1 MPKCIN
7 DKTKSYTGEEP
18 SPKGLGYCAGN
29 EEDGF
34 TMKGKDGNMWIV
46 KSTKNCKKWF
56 KNNDSKKSDTSSLGS
71 SVGSSVGLSVGSSVA
86 SSDTSSDKSS
96 KKSEKSS
103 RKSKDNTL
111 ESIYIPAYY
120 PVVSK
125 LIIGAKETGLE
136 EKFGGNVPFFI
147 KGETWPIFENVP
159 MTFFGQIKDPR
170 KNDNMLYRIFIP
182 IDNDI
187 YLEDYMITKV
197 ELNKKNLKLQIK
209 IDKPICSNVD
219 QTITN
224 FPAQIIHKWDK
235 KNELKSFEFLSN
247 ELNIKIDGRSNLYNE
262 LSDLLSNH
270 ESAPTYGI
278 KVGGMPCF
286 TQCAD
291 DKTIKKYNF
300 LQISGTSILPYDWGD
315 AGIAHISEDCE
326 LYWDCC

>member
-34 TMKGKDGNMWIV
+34 TMQGKDGNIWIV
-46 KSTKNCKKWF
+46 KSTKTCKKWF
-56 KNNDSKKSDTSSLGS
+56 KKNDSEKSD
-71 SVGSSVGLSVGSSVA
+71 LSNDLS
-86 SSDTSSDKSS
+86 
-96 KKSEKSS
+96 SEKSS
-103 RKSKDNTL
+103 RKSKKSEDNSDNL
-111 ESIYIPAYY
+111 PESIYIQAYY
-120 PVVSK
+120 PVTSK
-125 LIIGAKETGLE
+125 LISGAKEDGLE

-147 KGETWPIFENVP
+147 KGESWPMFENVP
-159 MTFFGQIKDPR
+159 MTFFGQIKDPC
-170 KNDNMLYRIFIP
+170 KNDNTLYRIFIP

-187 YLEDYMITKV
+187 YLEDYMITKI
-197 ELNKKNLKLQIK
+197 ELNKKNLKLQTK
-209 IDKPICSNVD
+209 IDKPVCSNVD

-247 ELNIKIDGRSNLYNE
+247 ELNIKIDGMSNLYNE

-286 TQCAD
+286 TQYAD
-291 DKTIKKYNF
+291 KKMIEKYNF

-315 AGIAHISEDCE
+315 AGIAHITEDCE

>member
-56 KNNDSKKSDTSSLGS
+56 KNNDSKKSDTSS
-71 SVGSSVGLSVGSSVA
+71 VGSYVELSVGLSVGSC
-86 SSDTSSDKSS
+86 DTSSDKSS
-96 KKSEKSS
+96 KKSTK
-103 RKSKDNTL
+103 KSKDNAP

-120 PVVSK
+120 PVASK
-125 LIIGAKETGLE
+125 LISGTKETGLE

-147 KGETWPIFENVP
+147 KGESWPIFENVP

-187 YLEDYMITKV
+187 YLEDYIITKI

-209 IDKPICSNVD
+209 IDKPVCSNVE
-219 QTITN
+219 QKITN

-270 ESAPTYGI
+270 KLAPIYGI

-286 TQCAD
+286 TQCAE